1 MRLSLGL
8 IVALHNQKKVR
19 AAILV
24 WFSLSMPAQAETI
37 DLKIGSERTEVVSS
51 SYQKASSSSTSF
63 ALIYGRQIMGRWSG
77 FAEYRNTLDSTLSA
91 GILGIS
97 YDSEDLRTKGGLI
110 SGDGTPEISKMP
122 IWLTRYHLG
131 IGVFRLVDI
140 LKSNDRSLG
149 SRNLVPVKAS
159 PVGVKLGASLYRFLR
174 DSWAMSGG
182 FSYALASAGNFGIS
196 TVSFNLGVMYNI
208 Y

>member
-1 MRLSLGL
+1 MRLLLVL
-8 IVALHNQKKVR
+8 IVAPHNQKKIKC
-19 AAILV
+19 ALLV
-24 WFSLSMPAQAETI
+24 WFCLSVPAYAETI
-37 DLKIGSERTEVVSS
+37 DVKIGGERTDVVSS

-63 ALIYGRQIMGRWSG
+63 SLIYGRQIMGRWSG
-77 FAEYRNTLDSTLSA
+77 FSEYRNTLDNKLSA
-91 GILGIS
+91 GILGIT

-110 SGDGTPEISKMP
+110 SGDGTPEVSKIP

-131 IGVFRLVDI
+131 VGIFRLVDI

-159 PVGVKLGASLYRFLR
+159 PVGVKLGASLYRFMK
-174 DSWAMSGG
+174 DNWAMSGG
-182 FSYALASAGNFGIS
+182 FSYALATTGDFGIS

>member
-1 MRLSLGL
+1 
-8 IVALHNQKKVR
+8 VARHNQKKIKT
-19 AAILV
+19 AILI
-24 WFSLSMPAQAETI
+24 WLYLSMPGYAETI
-37 DLKIGSERTEVVSS
+37 DVKIGGERTEVVSS
-51 SYQKASSSSTSF
+51 AYQKSSSNSTSF

-77 FAEYRNTLDSTLSA
+77 FAEYRNTLDNTLSA
-91 GILGIS
+91 GILGIT

-131 IGVFRLVDI
+131 VGIFRLVDI
-140 LKSNDRSLG
+140 LRSNDRSLG

-174 DSWAMSGG
+174 DNWAMSGG

-196 TVSFNLGVMYNI
+196 TVSFNVGVMYNI

>member
-1 MRLSLGL
+1 LLGL
-8 IVALHNQKKVR
+8 IVARLNQKKFKT
-19 AAILV
+19 AMLV
-24 WFSLSMPAQAETI
+24 WFCLCARGYAETI
-37 DLKIGSERTEVVSS
+37 DVKIGGERTEVVSS
-51 SYQKASSSSTSF
+51 SYQKESSSTTSF
-63 ALIYGRQIMGRWSG
+63 SLIYGRQIMGRWSG
-77 FAEYRNTLDSTLSA
+77 FAEYRNTLDNTLSA
-91 GILGIS
+91 GILGIT

-122 IWLTRYHLG
+122 IWMARYHLG
-131 IGVFRLVDI
+131 VGIFRLVDI

-159 PVGVKLGASLYRFLR
+159 PVGVKLGVSLYRMLKE
-174 DSWAMSGG
+174 SWAMSGG

-196 TVSFNLGVMYNI
+196 TMSFNLGVMYNI